1 MIDRMRQTVL
11 KDPAPF
17 LKKIH
22 CPVLLLW
29 GERDAMIPVQNA
41 KDYVVLIPQADLQ
54 VLQSIGHLPQ
64 EEDPS
69 RSLPYLLQF
78 LKTSPSVSIHQ

>member
-1 MIDRMRQTVL
+1 
-11 KDPAPF
+11 
-17 LKKIH
+17 
-22 CPVLLLW
+22 
-29 GERDAMIPVQNA
+29 MIPVQNA
-41 KDYVVLIPQADLQ
+41 KDYLTLMPQADLQ

-78 LKTSPSVSIHQ
+78 LKTSPSVSIH

>member
-22 CPVLLLW
+22 CPVLLVW
-29 GERDAMIPVQNA
+29 GERDGMIPVQNA
-41 KDYVVLIPQADLQ
+41 QDYLALIPQAELH
-54 VLQSIGHLPQ
+54 VLPNIGHLPQ
-64 EEDPS
+64 EEDPQK
-69 RSLPYLLQF
+69 SLPYLLQF
-78 LKTSPSVSIHQ
+78 LKTTPNMKLQ